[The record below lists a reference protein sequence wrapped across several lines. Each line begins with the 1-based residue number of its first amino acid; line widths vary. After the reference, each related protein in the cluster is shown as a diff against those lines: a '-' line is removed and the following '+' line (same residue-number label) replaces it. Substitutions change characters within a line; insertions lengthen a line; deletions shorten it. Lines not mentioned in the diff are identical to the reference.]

1 MYNIEQDFLFKAK
14 KLFQFSS
21 KNLQLCY
28 IKRTVAFLI
37 TEWEIFYTHDIFLGP
52 TGWRSKSSIR
62 YSRFFFIQT
71 FNIHCTKLCL
81 LLCKTI
87 YNISNFNDSYFILHQ
102 ILKHTHT
109 ALDWTDLSTPSN
121 TLCSFPLFV
130 VYHTPFQARM
140 TLS

>member
-52 TGWRSKSSIR
+52 TGWRSKPSIR
-62 YSRFFFIQT
+62 YSRFFFIQS

-109 ALDWTDLSTPSN
+109 QHSTGLTCLLPQIHSAPSHC
-121 TLCSFPLFV
+121 LLFTT
-130 VYHTPFQARM
+130 HHFRQG
-140 TLS
+140 